1 VLADQ
6 RSHGFSA
13 AIQAMRIGG
22 SEAIIRQLR
31 TKVAA
36 LQSGMNKEI
45 VAIRDRQQVLGR
57 WAFLIFLLGTIVMA
71 LVLIRL
77 YTEVVASMEGRD
89 AAQSALETL
98 NAELENRIAER
109 TRELRQSN
117 QELEQFAHV
126 ASHDLQEPLRT
137 VTSFTQ
143 LLAKRYRGRLDA
155 DADEFMAYIINASR
169 RMAELING

>member
-1 VLADQ
+1 
-6 RSHGFSA
+6 
-13 AIQAMRIGG
+13 MRIGG

-98 NAELENRIAER
+98 NAELETGSLNVHGNCASP
-109 TRELRQSN
+109 TRN
-117 QELEQFAHV
+117 
-126 ASHDLQEPLRT
+126 
-137 VTSFTQ
+137 
-143 LLAKRYRGRLDA
+143 
-155 DADEFMAYIINASR
+155 
-169 RMAELING
+169 